1 MVFKKIFD
9 TLPPPKLLNIPYF
22 AVSVSDKNIRCI
34 YLSNRGQKI
43 ELVKSSEYSIPEGV
57 ISGGHIENMDEFS
70 NILKKI
76 KKEFGLNYV
85 RMSISEEK
93 AYLFK
98 TKIPIVKRKEVRDAI
113 ESTLEDNVPVPAEEL
128 VFDFV
133 VNDKTDL
140 DDSLDVVVVAL
151 PVKIVDSYVEAVSK
165 AGLSMISLE
174 IESQA
179 ISQSLLSRNDRNTNI
194 IIYLNDE
201 KMSVYV
207 VNNSIVHFTSTTSIK
222 GNIKDNVPFI
232 SQEVRK
238 IRTYW
243 KSLEGSSS
251 EDSIEEVII
260 CGDFVEEDV
269 ISQISVNIKM
279 PVVLGNVWTNVY
291 NLDKSVPD
299 ISFKDSLKFAPA
311 IGLALPED
319 LLI

>member
-9 TLPPPKLLNIPYF
+9 ILPPPRLLNIPYF

-34 YLSNRGQKI
+34 SFSSKGQKI
-43 ELVKSSEYSIPEGV
+43 ELVKSSEYPIPEGI
-57 ISGGHIENMDEFS
+57 ISEGHIENMNEFS
-70 NILKKI
+70 SILKKI

-133 VNDKTDL
+133 VNDKTAL

-151 PVKIVDSYVEAVSK
+151 PVKIVESYIEAVSK
-165 AGLSMISLE
+165 AELSMISLE

-179 ISQSLLSRNDRNTNI
+179 ISQALLPHNDSNTNI
-194 IIYLNDE
+194 IIYFNGE

-207 VNNSIVHFTSTTSIK
+207 VNHSIVHFTSTTSIK
-222 GNIKDNVPFI
+222 GSIKDNVPFI

-238 IRTYW
+238 IKAYW
-243 KSLEGSSS
+243 KSLEGNSSK
-251 EDSIEEVII
+251 DNIEGVII

-269 ISQISVNIKM
+269 VSQISVNIKM

-291 NLDKSVPD
+291 NLDKFVPD
-299 ISFKDSLKFAPA
+299 ISFKDSLRFASA